1 MTTGLEI
8 AAGPK
13 MERAELLA
21 RVASLTPLIEEYA
34 ARSEVLGTLAPEVA
48 AALRQAGLFR
58 LWSASEVGG
67 YDINLADQLEILVA
81 VAQADMSTCWS
92 LMIGASSSAVMAAR
106 LPNEGVSQLFGDGPW
121 PTAAASLNPSG
132 RARRGTGGY
141 RVSGRWGFGSGIQH
155 AQGAMANCLVEDVVG
170 DTGAGDTHAGDG
182 PRQIAAFVSLDKV
195 EILDDWNVSGLRG
208 SGSNSY
214 VVDDVFVPDCF
225 IAVMQPPT
233 VYRGGARAA
242 ALPLRLS
249 IEHGAVALGGAR
261 RALDEV
267 TRQAAG
273 KRRLVE
279 TRTVADTQLFQVELG
294 RMESQYAGLIS
305 GARAVAAAFD
315 AALPGP
321 ETGLSEA
328 AANMR
333 AVCAHVTEACQAIVA
348 RCLRQ
353 AGAGAIMPGNPLE
366 RLQRDMT
373 VAAQHYM
380 IGDSAYETL
389 GRLRLGIAT

>member
-92 LMIGASSSAVMAAR
+92 LMISASSSAVMAAR

-141 RVSGRWGFGSGIQH
+141 RVSGRWGFGSGSARQLTRH
-155 AQGAMANCLVEDVVG
+155 AAPPRSCRLQLLFLEPG
-170 DTGAGDTHAGDG
+170 DIIIDG
-182 PRQIAAFVSLDKV
+182 G
-195 EILDDWNVSGLRG
+195 N
-208 SGSNSY
+208 
-214 VVDDVFVPDCF
+214 
-225 IAVMQPPT
+225 
-233 VYRGGARAA
+233 
-242 ALPLRLS
+242 
-249 IEHGAVALGGAR
+249 
-261 RALDEV
+261 
-267 TRQAAG
+267 
-273 KRRLVE
+273 
-279 TRTVADTQLFQVELG
+279 
-294 RMESQYAGLIS
+294 SQYDG
-305 GARAVAAAFD
+305 G
-315 AALPGP
+315 
-321 ETGLSEA
+321 
-328 AANMR
+328 
-333 AVCAHVTEACQAIVA
+333 
-348 RCLRQ
+348 
-353 AGAGAIMPGNPLE
+353 
-366 RLQRDMT
+366 
-373 VAAQHYM
+373 
-380 IGDSAYETL
+380 
-389 GRLRLGIAT
+389 